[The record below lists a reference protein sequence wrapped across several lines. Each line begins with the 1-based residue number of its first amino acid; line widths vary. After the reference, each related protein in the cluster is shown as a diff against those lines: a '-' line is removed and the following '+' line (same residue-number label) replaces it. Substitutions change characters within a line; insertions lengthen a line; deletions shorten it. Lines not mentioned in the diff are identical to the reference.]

1 MAGKWAGLS
10 SFDAQTFRVNFEKP
24 GKRQA
29 GGGQEA
35 SGVIN
40 IYRELLHAKKEFL
53 KCLFRMGIGCL
64 SFLK

>member
-1 MAGKWAGLS
+1 MGLS
-10 SFDAQTFRVNFEKP
+10 SFDAQTFRVKFEKP
-24 GKRQA
+24 GKRQE

-35 SGVIN
+35 AGVIN

-53 KCLFRMGIGCL
+53 KCLLHMGICCL